1 MMIRSREHNLRKGGE
16 IRRIGETFDFAKH
29 PADSSTP
36 LHRFQNLFT
45 DILPLRELS
54 SMTTPRHP
62 LIQSVILG
70 YLAQCPAS
78 INPLTADQSQAAREA
93 IRENLINA
101 FSVAPSMPVVRALL
115 VATYL
120 PGFTMVPTPDGEP
133 PLPKPEYFVQVAKS
147 MALALGM
154 DRAEQSMVGYAD
166 DGWDGEDALGMD
178 GYFLVSWAVLVRCAC

>member
-1 MMIRSREHNLRKGGE
+1 L
-16 IRRIGETFDFAKH
+16 DPAAC
-29 PADSSTP
+29 PADLTTHS
-36 LHRFQNLFT
+36 FQNLFF
-45 DILPLRELS
+45 DILPMRELS

-70 YLAQCPAS
+70 YLAKCPS
-78 INPLTADQSQAAREA
+78 TVNPLSAEQSHAARQA
-93 IRENLINA
+93 IRDNLINA

-120 PGFTMVPTPDGEP
+120 PGFTMVSSHDGEP
-133 PLPKPEYFVQVAKS
+133 PLPRPEYIVQTVKS

-154 DRAEQSMVGYAD
+154 DRAEQSTVGYAD

-178 GYFLVSWAVLVRCAC
+178 GYFLVRWAVLVRCAC